1 MAALEV
7 RRAGF
12 PTRVLYKDF
21 VRDFR
26 VFTPR
31 DRATDDQDLTE
42 KMLASVGLSGC
53 LNQTS
58 VLFDTPRAHPV
69 VWAGCRVVS
78 STTGPPVL
86 KHKLSTC

>member
-1 MAALEV
+1 MLRQLVCSGVMAALEV

-42 KMLASVGLSGC
+42 KMLAS
-53 LNQTS
+53 
-58 VLFDTPRAHPV
+58 
-69 VWAGCRVVS
+69 
-78 STTGPPVL
+78 
-86 KHKLSTC
+86 

>member
-1 MAALEV
+1 MFGSVASPPPASSLSSNRIEIDSLQV

-42 KMLASVGLSGC
+42 KMLAS
-53 LNQTS
+53 
-58 VLFDTPRAHPV
+58 
-69 VWAGCRVVS
+69 
-78 STTGPPVL
+78 
-86 KHKLSTC
+86 